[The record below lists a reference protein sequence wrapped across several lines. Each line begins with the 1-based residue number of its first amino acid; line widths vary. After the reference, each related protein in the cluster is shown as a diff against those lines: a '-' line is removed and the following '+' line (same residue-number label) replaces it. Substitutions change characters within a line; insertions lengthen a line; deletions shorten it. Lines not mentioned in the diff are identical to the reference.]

1 MCSKVKNIG
10 QDGQDIF
17 HSFHSIRSTSVC
29 IQFHAFHWKL
39 KWISTIHPP
48 SLNHIETMFNV
59 YGREQIQIM
68 ETEKSRRRS
77 KEILETEKLL
87 EKKDGVQHVRCG
99 REHPCLLRGTCNPAG
114 WFSTWIFYNL
124 KKKLAGGFDLGHL
137 GGKRH
142 LSHWTH
148 QAPHHGRAG
157 QKG

>member
-1 MCSKVKNIG
+1 MGK
-10 QDGQDIF
+10 IF
-17 HSFHSIRSTSVC
+17 VIRFIQFVRHLFAFNSMHSIGNC
-29 IQFHAFHWKL
+29 L
-39 KWISTIHPP
+39 WISTIHPP
-48 SLNHIETMFNV
+48 SLNHIETVLNV

-87 EKKDGVQHVRCG
+87 EKKDGVQQVRCG
-99 REHPCLLRGTCNPAG
+99 RKNPCLLRGTCNPAG
-114 WFSTWIFYNL
+114 WFSTWTFYNL

-142 LSHWTH
+142 LSHWTR